1 MVPDFLLLHLLL
13 QEKSRDSSRKD
24 NAHRNDITTKQLTE
38 RSIGESN
45 QQKHKQRIYFRCRY
59 KFIELVRHLV

>member
-1 MVPDFLLLHLLL
+1 MIYFLLLHLLL

-38 RSIGESN
+38 
-45 QQKHKQRIYFRCRY
+45 
-59 KFIELVRHLV
+59 